1 MNDYIYFL
9 ENDTT
14 NFIVIRHM
22 ENDILEKIEKHPF
35 NKDLK
40 RVLVFDYW
48 NINESLESSEENRRN
63 IIDKI
68 NPKTIVIK
76 HCSKKDNDNLFFFK
90 DGQSYKYLDEL
101 YITDELYSM
110 SPYLSNIFQFLKT
123 KKLFLKKIKI
133 NSKNQLNDFFKF
145 IKKTECEELEL
156 DDIFIELLIKE
167 EEDDDELKQYFSYEK
182 GKIILINDDKEEDLE
197 LKNLKLKNLKL
208 IDCPLFALPESN
220 INPLGKFF
228 ENNKL
233 KKDVSIDIDENSLLN
248 PGIITKLKIK
258 DGLLDICFDLDSYK
272 INLDKD
278 KDYLENLEYIFN
290 IVADNSNKYRK
301 IKFKNIDITKLEY
314 ITDNNITKIEED
326 KWILNDDEKYKKNKY
341 ENNDRKIKN
350 IIKNKYLENISELI
364 FDNCTN
370 YFIQL
375 ILSMIESKTNINLLK
390 IKKCAKEYF
399 NFYSLYNFN
408 IKDLYLF
415 DTPIIGD
422 SKDSKDNTTLNNET
436 LTIKIVSLNHYCQ
449 ENNLDFYLVMENI
462 KKLIDLTKAKNICF
476 EMNALPW
483 LMTYLMTS
491 KQYKDNIKINEIKE
505 IPMYFNQSDNF
516 KRINWTDKSDKFDD
530 LKNKNIILRR
540 NNIRNKLEN
549 YYYLKEVVQS
559 FLHQDKNKK
568 EPSDYGR
575 DIAYFDEDYKSFF
588 IYNGVTSMTIEN
600 SLFTNYK
607 NELKS
612 DDAINKIEKKSN
624 QTITNFISKNIKY
637 KIDIKTLKQVL
648 LKNNNIDDFSHLMKK
663 LINNESIENI
673 KKNLKELIDNK
684 IRFIINDNIEFK
696 EFYFLTCCY
705 YQKDS
710 NAKELE
716 EKLQKYFIKE
726 KNEESD
732 NKYAY
737 TIFNYYYSNEEE
749 RKLFNEVKVKTIIRD
764 DDKDKEIKIKDFYII
779 YRNRKSWEIIFK

>member
-1 MNDYIYFL
+1 M
-9 ENDTT
+9 
-14 NFIVIRHM
+14 
-22 ENDILEKIEKHPF
+22 
-35 NKDLK
+35 
-40 RVLVFDYW
+40 
-48 NINESLESSEENRRN
+48 
-63 IIDKI
+63 
-68 NPKTIVIK
+68 
-76 HCSKKDNDNLFFFK
+76 
-90 DGQSYKYLDEL
+90 
-101 YITDELYSM
+101 
-110 SPYLSNIFQFLKT
+110 
-123 KKLFLKKIKI
+123 
-133 NSKNQLNDFFKF
+133 NDFFEF
-145 IKKTECEELEL
+145 IIKTECEELEL

-182 GKIILINDDKEEDLE
+182 GKIILIDDDEEED
-197 LKNLKLKNLKL
+197 LKLKNLKL
-208 IDCPLFALPESN
+208 IDCPLFALPESK

-228 ENNKL
+228 ENNEL

-290 IVADNSNKYRK
+290 IVANYSNKYRK

-399 NFYSLYNFN
+399 NLYSLYNFN

-516 KRINWTDKSDKFDD
+516 KRINWTDKSDKFND

-549 YYYLKEVVQS
+549 YYYLKEVVES
-559 FLHQDKNKK
+559 FVHQDKNKK

-624 QTITNFISKNIKY
+624 QTITNFISKYIKY

-673 KKNLKELIDNK
+673 KKNLKELVDNK

-716 EKLQKYFIKE
+716 EKLQKYFIQE

>member
-1 MNDYIYFL
+1 
-9 ENDTT
+9 
-14 NFIVIRHM
+14 
-22 ENDILEKIEKHPF
+22 
-35 NKDLK
+35 
-40 RVLVFDYW
+40 
-48 NINESLESSEENRRN
+48 
-63 IIDKI
+63 
-68 NPKTIVIK
+68 
-76 HCSKKDNDNLFFFK
+76 
-90 DGQSYKYLDEL
+90 
-101 YITDELYSM
+101 M

-167 EEDDDELKQYFSYEK
+167 KEDDDELKQYFSYEK

-197 LKNLKLKNLKL
+197 LKNLKLKNFELKNLKL
-208 IDCPLFALPESN
+208 IDCPLFALPESK

-228 ENNKL
+228 ENNEL

-375 ILSMIESKTNINLLK
+375 ILSMIGSKTNINLLK

-516 KRINWTDKSDKFDD
+516 KRINWTVNSDKFDD

-549 YYYLKEVVQS
+549 YYYLKEVVES
-559 FLHQDKNKK
+559 FIHQDKNKK

-716 EKLQKYFIKE
+716 EKLQKYFIQE

>member
-1 MNDYIYFL
+1 L
-9 ENDTT
+9 KEN
-14 NFIVIRHM
+14 N
-22 ENDILEKIEKHPF
+22 
-35 NKDLK
+35 
-40 RVLVFDYW
+40 
-48 NINESLESSEENRRN
+48 NI
-63 IIDKI
+63 
-68 NPKTIVIK
+68 
-76 HCSKKDNDNLFFFK
+76 
-90 DGQSYKYLDEL
+90 
-101 YITDELYSM
+101 
-110 SPYLSNIFQFLKT
+110 
-123 KKLFLKKIKI
+123 KIK
-133 NSKNQLNDFFKF
+133 Q
-145 IKKTECEELEL
+145 
-156 DDIFIELLIKE
+156 
-167 EEDDDELKQYFSYEK
+167 
-182 GKIILINDDKEEDLE
+182 
-197 LKNLKLKNLKL
+197 LKL
-208 IDCPLFALPESN
+208 IDAPLFVISEDIF
-220 INPLGKFF
+220 INLGK
-228 ENNKL
+228 NKEFY
-233 KKDVSIDIDENSLLN
+233 IDIDNNSILN
-248 PGIITKLKIK
+248 SGIITKFKIK
-258 DGLLDICFDLDSYK
+258 DGLLNICFDIDSYK

-278 KDYLENLEYIFN
+278 KDYLENLEYIVN
-290 IVADNSNKYRK
+290 IIANNINKYRK

-399 NFYSLYNFN
+399 NLYSLYNFN

-422 SKDSKDNTTLNNET
+422 SKDSKDNTALNNET

-505 IPMYFNQSDNF
+505 IPMYFNQSD
-516 KRINWTDKSDKFDD
+516 RINWTVNSDKFDD

-549 YYYLKEVVQS
+549 YYYLKEVVVS

-575 DIAYFDEDYKSFF
+575 DIAYFDEDYKLFF
-588 IYNGVTSMTIEN
+588 IYNGVKSITIEN

-612 DDAINKIEKKSN
+612 DEAIKKIEDNSN

-716 EKLQKYFIKE
+716 EKLQKYFIQE

>member
-1 MNDYIYFL
+1 
-9 ENDTT
+9 
-14 NFIVIRHM
+14 
-22 ENDILEKIEKHPF
+22 
-35 NKDLK
+35 
-40 RVLVFDYW
+40 
-48 NINESLESSEENRRN
+48 
-63 IIDKI
+63 
-68 NPKTIVIK
+68 
-76 HCSKKDNDNLFFFK
+76 
-90 DGQSYKYLDEL
+90 
-101 YITDELYSM
+101 
-110 SPYLSNIFQFLKT
+110 
-123 KKLFLKKIKI
+123 
-133 NSKNQLNDFFKF
+133 
-145 IKKTECEELEL
+145 
-156 DDIFIELLIKE
+156 
-167 EEDDDELKQYFSYEK
+167 
-182 GKIILINDDKEEDLE
+182 
-197 LKNLKLKNLKL
+197 
-208 IDCPLFALPESN
+208 
-220 INPLGKFF
+220 
-228 ENNKL
+228 
-233 KKDVSIDIDENSLLN
+233 
-248 PGIITKLKIK
+248 
-258 DGLLDICFDLDSYK
+258 
-272 INLDKD
+272 
-278 KDYLENLEYIFN
+278 
-290 IVADNSNKYRK
+290 
-301 IKFKNIDITKLEY
+301 
-314 ITDNNITKIEED
+314 
-326 KWILNDDEKYKKNKY
+326 
-341 ENNDRKIKN
+341 
-350 IIKNKYLENISELI
+350 
-364 FDNCTN
+364 
-370 YFIQL
+370 
-375 ILSMIESKTNINLLK
+375 MIESKTNINLLK

-399 NFYSLYNFN
+399 NLYSLYNFN

-516 KRINWTDKSDKFDD
+516 KRINWTVNSDKFDD

-549 YYYLKEVVQS
+549 YYYLKEVVES
-559 FLHQDKNKK
+559 FVHQDKNKK

-575 DIAYFDEDYKSFF
+575 DIAYFDEDYKLFF
-588 IYNGVTSMTIEN
+588 IYNGVTSITIEN

-612 DDAINKIEKKSN
+612 DEAIKKIEDNSN

-716 EKLQKYFIKE
+716 EKLQKYFIQE